1 MSIGGGRPLLCSLL
15 FKRVQCLCASEC
27 LLGLLLAICCT
38 IGTLRPPWHCLTLS
52 PSFLPPLPFM
62 CSHSS
67 FHWLPLTLI
76 CHFLSCRHLSYYK
89 KIAPKV
95 LRGASPTNC
104 ARHCFS
110 LLPSP
115 FCPFWARSLAS
126 AKQQLHQITLHW
138 RTSPFE

>member
-52 PSFLPPLPFM
+52 PSFLPSSTAIHVLSFIFPLASFNFNLPF
-62 CSHSS
+62 
-67 FHWLPLTLI
+67 PLLQTLVLLQENSTESAERR
-76 CHFLSCRHLSYYK
+76 FSYELR
-89 KIAPKV
+89 AP
-95 LRGASPTNC
+95 L
-104 ARHCFS
+104 

-138 RTSPFE
+138 RTGPFE